1 MDKSQ
6 TNKTNPMLKLAGFIV
21 DKRNLIFLIY
31 IILTVFSVFSRNW
44 TEVENDLTYY
54 LPSDAETK
62 VGLDIME
69 SEFVTLGSAKV
80 MIANISY
87 DEALEVVD
95 EISARDDV
103 QSLTFDNA
111 PEHYNNAS
119 ALYDVT
125 FNYP

>member
-1 MDKSQ
+1 
-6 TNKTNPMLKLAGFIV
+6 
-21 DKRNLIFLIY
+21 
-31 IILTVFSVFSRNW
+31 
-44 TEVENDLTYY
+44 
-54 LPSDAETK
+54 
-62 VGLDIME
+62 ME
-69 SEFVTLGSAKV
+69 REFVTFGSAKIMV
-80 MIANISY
+80 ANIAY
-87 DEALEVVD
+87 DDALEVAG